1 MFCQPKFFLRA
12 IRKLKELYFLF
23 LTYSSNNRN
32 IKLPFLKN
40 LLEEISAFPFFE
52 VATGLPP
59 PGPPGPAPD
68 FSLKPGLEMTSMS
81 DDVVVNVS

>member
-1 MFCQPKFFLRA
+1 
-12 IRKLKELYFLF
+12 
-23 LTYSSNNRN
+23 
-32 IKLPFLKN
+32 
-40 LLEEISAFPFFE
+40 LLEEISAFPFLE

-81 DDVVVNVS
+81 DDVVVNVSYKANREILFLITISGNKLKTIFLATSARN